1 MLASAA
7 SMESFNAVKSM
18 VLSVAEEGVV
28 AAGSIM
34 ELAGTCAATG
44 GGWGAGAEGI
54 AGGGASGAGWVGAVA
69 LPLAADA
76 ALTPSMGMLGIWGAG
91 ADVMGDTVAAAMLS
105 LVLWSTAMGSVCRL
119 SFEALASLPTE
130 AGGDIS
136 IEPNNSHC
144 RC

>member
-1 MLASAA
+1 
-7 SMESFNAVKSM
+7 MESFNAVKSI

-44 GGWGAGAEGI
+44 GGCEAVGWGAGAEGMP
-54 AGGGASGAGWVGAVA
+54 GGGASGAGLVGAVA